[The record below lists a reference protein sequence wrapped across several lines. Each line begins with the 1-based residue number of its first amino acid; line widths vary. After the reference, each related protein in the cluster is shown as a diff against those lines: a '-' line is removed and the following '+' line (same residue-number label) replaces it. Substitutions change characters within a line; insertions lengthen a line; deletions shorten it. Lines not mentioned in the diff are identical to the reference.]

1 MFDGILENVRAQK
14 PITHNI
20 TNHVTA
26 NDCANITLACGAKPI
41 MADSPLESAEIT
53 ANCHALCLSLGT
65 PNADKAEA
73 MLKSGKKANE
83 LGHPVVFDPVGVGA
97 SEFRRNFAAKLAE
110 NVHFT
115 VVRGNISEIKT
126 LATGIPRAGVDVSDE
141 DICTD
146 NTDDIIAFAKDF
158 ARKSGCVIA
167 VSGKTDIVTDGKTA
181 FCIYNGDETMQY
193 VTGAGCMLT
202 SLIGAFLAANPD
214 DAMGATAAAVCAM
227 GLSGEIAA
235 QRMGKADGSASYRDY
250 IIDAIFNMTAEQLL
264 EGANYEIK

>member
-1 MFDGILENVRAQK
+1 MFTNILDNVRTQR
-14 PITHNI
+14 PTVHNI
-20 TNHVTA
+20 SNIVSA

-83 LGHPVVFDPVGVGA
+83 LCLPVVFDPVGVGA
-97 SEFRRNFAAKLAE
+97 SEFRRNTAAKLAQ

-115 VVRGNISEIKT
+115 VIRGNISEIKT
-126 LATGIPRAGVDVSDE
+126 LATGISRAGVDASDE

-146 NTDDIIAFAKDF
+146 STEDIIAFAKDF
-158 ARKSGCVIA
+158 AKKSGCVIA
-167 VSGKTDIVTDGKTA
+167 ISGKTDIVTDGKTA
-181 FCIYNGDETMQY
+181 FCIFNGDHTMQY

-202 SLIGAFLAANPD
+202 SLIGAFLAANPNEPFN
-214 DAMGATAAAVCAM
+214 ATAAAVCAM
-227 GLSGEIAA
+227 GLAGQIAA
-235 QRMGKADGSASYRDY
+235 RRMGAHDGNASYRNY
-250 IIDAIFNMTAEQLL
+250 LIDAIFSMSAKQLS
-264 EGANYEIK
+264 EGADYEIK